1 MASGDPA
8 LFRVVSW
15 FRSQDRMV
23 ERFGDVVRRSL
34 DEVLDGQRTGRYSI
48 EELSKVEKTYIGTKV
63 EIILQAEFGLIRGHS
78 LDYRVAEEELDAK
91 WSKRMGG
98 WMIPREAVG
107 ELCLCITA
115 DDQQSV
121 FSVGVVRVDTDLL
134 RQSRNQDRKRQLNQ
148 TGRSAIVWLAHQA
161 PLPENLLLHLPEGV
175 RDRILSPDLS
185 GQGRVTELFR
195 SVQSRLVRRQVVL
208 TVAQQ
213 ADGPKRVRDARPQL
227 RPEGVLILGYQRKHG
242 DIARA
247 LSLPVPSK
255 GNWVSCRVT
264 PTNRRGAGVAR
275 IGSSSWR
282 LAGEDDLPTAGPRL

>member
-1 MASGDPA
+1 
-8 LFRVVSW
+8 
-15 FRSQDRMV
+15 MV

-34 DEVLDGQRTGRYSI
+34 DEVLDGRRTGRYSL

-63 EIILQAEFGLIRGHS
+63 EIILQAEFGLIRGRS
-78 LDYRVAEEELDAK
+78 LDYRVADEELDAK

-107 ELCLCITA
+107 RLCLCITA
-115 DDQQSV
+115 DDRQSV
-121 FSVGVVRVDTDLL
+121 FSAGVVRVDIDHL
-134 RQSRNQDRKRQLNQ
+134 RQSRNQDKKRQLNQ
-148 TGRSAIVWLAHQA
+148 TGRSAMAWLAHQA
-161 PLPENLLLHLPEGV
+161 PLPENLLLHLPERV
-175 RDRILSPDLS
+175 RERVLSADLS

-195 SVQSRLVRRQVVL
+195 SVQGRLVRRQVVL

-213 ADGPKRVRDARPQL
+213 DDGPKRVRDARMQL
-227 RPEGVLILGYQRKHG
+227 RPEGVLILGHQRKHG

-247 LSLPVPSK
+247 LSLPVPTK
-255 GNWVSCRVT
+255 GAWVSCRVA

-282 LAGEDDLPTAGPRL
+282 LADEEDLPVSGPRMY

>member
-1 MASGDPA
+1 MDQA
-8 LFRVVSW
+8 LSKVVSW

-34 DEVLDGQRTGRYSI
+34 DEVLDGQRTGRYSL

-63 EIILQAEFGLIRGHS
+63 EIMLQADFGLIRGDS
-78 LDYRVAEEELDAK
+78 LDYRVADEELDSK

-115 DDQQSV
+115 DDNRSV
-121 FSVGVVRVDTDLL
+121 FSVGVVRVGTGHL
-134 RQSRNQDRKRQLNQ
+134 RHSRNQDRKRQLNRA
-148 TGRSAIVWLAHQA
+148 GRSAIVWLADQA
-161 PLPENLLLHLPEGV
+161 PLPENLLLHLPRGV
-175 RDRILSPDLS
+175 RERVLSSDLS

-195 SVQSRLVRRQVVL
+195 SVQGRLVRRQVVL

-213 ADGPKRVRDARPQL
+213 EDSPKRVRDARTQL
-227 RPEGVLILGYQRKHG
+227 RPEGVLILGHQQKHG

-247 LSLPVPSK
+247 LSLPVPAK
-255 GNWVSCRVT
+255 GNWVSCRVR
-264 PTNRRGAGVAR
+264 PTNRRGPGVAKV
-275 IGSSSWR
+275 GSSFWR
-282 LAGEDDLPTAGPRL
+282 LAGEDEPPVAGPRRY